1 VLDFR
6 PPKDSPALI
15 NFFKIAVPLYMKIQ
29 SGGLTVMPVEGALER
44 FQKVS
49 KKRGMVCPNH
59 SNRIDPEVMFA
70 FSIMVKED
78 FNYVAAREVFDWD
91 GGFNGW
97 LMQRVGAYSV
107 VRGAADRES
116 FKMTRK
122 VLAEGKKKLVLFPEG
137 EISRQNDTLMTLESG
152 AAQLTFWGVEELIKM
167 KGQNNGQLEP
177 LYLIPVALKYTYAA
191 DVRPALRKTLSV
203 LESRLGLTA
212 EGSDFYP
219 RLRAIS
225 AKLLS
230 TMEQEYGL
238 KSPPDATTNDR
249 IKSLRTHIL
258 NSIAAQLHITLAP
271 NAKPLEC
278 VRTLRNA
285 MDDFVYVDESPKSE
299 YHKKI
304 HDEKAAIIKGF
315 YRDLDRIVNFI
326 VIYEGYFQ
334 EQNTQER
341 FADIIERLESEIIGG
356 DPSAKGA
363 RRVLLDVGEPINMSE
378 RFAEYKKEKKL
389 VLNKVTDEVSQQI
402 SDMLI
407 NLDKV
412 RSPLLLH

>member
-1 VLDFR
+1 MLDFR

-29 SGGLTVMPVEGALER
+29 SGGLSVVPVEGALER
-44 FQKVS
+44 FEKIS
-49 KKRGMVCPNH
+49 KRRGMICPNH

-91 GGFNGW
+91 YGWNGR
-97 LMQRVGAYSV
+97 LMQRIGAYSV

-152 AAQLTFWGVEELIKM
+152 AAQLTFWGVEELLKT
-167 KGQNNGQLEP
+167 QPQVNGQHEP
-177 LYLIPVALKYTYAA
+177 LYLIPVALKYTYVA
-191 DVRPALRKTLSV
+191 DVRPALKRTLST
-203 LESRLGLTA
+203 LENRLGITNDST
-212 EGSDFYP
+212 EFYP
-219 RLRAIS
+219 RLRAI
-225 AKLLS
+225 AARLLA
-230 TMEQEYGL
+230 TMEQEYGV

-249 IKSLRTHIL
+249 VQAIRTHIL
-258 NSIAAQLHITLAP
+258 SSIAAHFRIALSPT
-271 NAKPLEC
+271 AKPLEC
-278 VRTLRNA
+278 VRTLRNV
-285 MDDFVYVDESPKSE
+285 MDDFVYVDEAPKSE
-299 YHKKI
+299 YHRKI
-304 HDEKAAIIKGF
+304 HDEKATIVKGF
-315 YRDLDRIVNFI
+315 YRDLDRVVNFL

-341 FADIIERLESEIIGG
+341 FADIVERLESEIIGG

-363 RRVLLDVGEPINMSE
+363 RRVLLDVGEPINMTE
-378 RFAEYKKEKKL
+378 RFADYKKEKKL
-389 VLNKVTDEVSQQI
+389 VLNKVTEEVALQI
-402 SDMLI
+402 SNMLI
-407 NLDKV
+407 KLDTV
-412 RSPLLLH
+412 RSPLLLD